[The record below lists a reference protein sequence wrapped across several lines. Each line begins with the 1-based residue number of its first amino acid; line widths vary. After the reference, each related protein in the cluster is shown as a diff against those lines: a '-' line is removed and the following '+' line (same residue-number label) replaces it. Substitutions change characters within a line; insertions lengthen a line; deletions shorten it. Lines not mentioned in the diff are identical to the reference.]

1 MDHATTG
8 ITLKP
13 ATCLMNSLQTRYG
26 STTQSLHW
34 VTAILVLAA
43 FVLGPGGQEQS
54 VYFASHDFERQLHET
69 VGMLVF
75 GLTFLRLFWTLVDS
89 PLVFEPMPDWMAKT
103 SKLVQGALYFLL
115 FAVPATAITGAW
127 LEGHPVTL
135 FAGLQ
140 IVSPIGVSHS
150 LGAAIANIH
159 TLLGDA
165 IIWIAAAHAFAAI
178 YHHLLLKDGVLLS
191 MLARWIPLRRR

>member
-1 MDHATTG
+1 MQTT
-8 ITLKP
+8 
-13 ATCLMNSLQTRYG
+13 LQPRY
-26 STTQSLHW
+26 SSAVQSLHW

-54 VYFASHDFERQLHET
+54 AYSANRDFERQLHESL
-69 VGMLVF
+69 GMIVF
-75 GLTFLRLFWTLVDS
+75 GLTFLRLFWKLVDS
-89 PLVFEPMPDWMAKT
+89 PPVSEPMPDWMEKT

-115 FAVPATAITGAW
+115 FAVPATAIAGAW

-135 FAGLQ
+135 LAGLQ
-140 IVSPIGVSHS
+140 IAPPIGVSHS
-150 LGAAIANIH
+150 LGATIANLH

-178 YHHLLLKDGVLLS
+178 YHHVLLKDGVLLS
-191 MLARWIPLRRR
+191 MLARWIPLRQR